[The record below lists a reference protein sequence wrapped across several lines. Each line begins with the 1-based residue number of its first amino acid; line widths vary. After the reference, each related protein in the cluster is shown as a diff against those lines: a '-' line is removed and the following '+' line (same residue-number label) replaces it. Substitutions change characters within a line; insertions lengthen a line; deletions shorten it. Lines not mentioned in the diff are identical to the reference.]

1 MKRCFGCFGEL
12 NSGIGIC
19 PYCGFNANEYSNL
32 KWILQPGTIINGKY
46 MIGKRLGEGGFG
58 ITYLGWDLNMETK
71 VAVKEYYP
79 SNFAYR
85 DTNSEDGNSVSFSTG
100 RNEWDYHKGLKKY
113 VDEAVI
119 LSKFF
124 DLPGVVSVKDFFY
137 ENNTA
142 YIVMEYISG
151 ISLKDFLQKK
161 GGKIPYDEA
170 ILLLKPVIQSLAII
184 HREGLL
190 HRDISPDNI
199 MIQNDGSIKLIDFGA
214 ARYNNE
220 NTDKSMTVV
229 LKHGYAPIE
238 QYSRNGV
245 QGAYT
250 DVYGICAVLYKM
262 ITGLVPLDATDRA
275 VSDKYIPIKK
285 IVRKT
290 PKYIADAIDAGL
302 SVHAEYRQQSMEE
315 LYSDLYGEGRSHNNT
330 IVPALSMLVKS
341 LSIIVIVLLL
351 ILIVRYLRD
360 IPLSSVTQSNQEEDY
375 KETKRDPIIS
385 ENKSSDNGKE
395 AADVIVED
403 DVDLENEKGNI
414 SEADNYNERMISD
427 NNDSSEIQT
436 DETEESNRIDHGITV
451 ASQGVLNGDYGDNKT
466 VEQILNS
473 YSDIQGSWSGY
484 EAEDSDIIYAY
495 YRGEKNGTLF
505 VIEFEV
511 YTDDTFRI
519 SGAAENGN
527 KIDNYSEYFANILNS
542 VN

>member
-1 MKRCFGCFGEL
+1 
-12 NSGIGIC
+12 
-19 PYCGFNANEYSNL
+19 
-32 KWILQPGTIINGKY
+32 

-79 SNFAYR
+79 SSFAYR
-85 DTNSEDGNSVSFSTG
+85 NINGMNGNSVSFSTDG
-100 RNEWDYHKGLKKY
+100 SGWDYRRGLKKF

-119 LSKFF
+119 LSKYF

-142 YIVMEYISG
+142 YIVMEFISG
-151 ISLKDFLQKK
+151 ISLKEFLEKK

-170 ILLLKPVIQSLAII
+170 VRLLNPVIRSLAII
-184 HREGLL
+184 HRDELL

-220 NTDKSMTVV
+220 NTEKSMTVV

-262 ITGLVPLDATDRA
+262 ITGCVPLDATDRA
-275 VSDKYIPIKK
+275 VSDKYVPVRK
-285 IVRKT
+285 IVRRI
-290 PKYIADAIDAGL
+290 PKHIAAAIDAGL

-315 LYSDLYGEGRSHNNT
+315 LFSDLYGEGRSNT
-330 IVPALSMLVKS
+330 NPVLPMLTMLVRI
-341 LSIIVIVLLL
+341 LCIVIIAFLL
-351 ILIVRYLRD
+351 ILIARHLYHYPFSD
-360 IPLSSVTQSNQEEDY
+360 HMQPLQEDHKGSERAPVT
-375 KETKRDPIIS
+375 P
-385 ENKSSDNGKE
+385 ENKSSDNSRE
-395 AADVIVED
+395 ATDDIVKDNAEQ
-403 DVDLENEKGNI
+403 EIEKGNI
-414 SEADNYNERMISD
+414 SETED
-427 NNDSSEIQT
+427 NNKGDGNDTDPSEPQV
-436 DETEESNRIDHGITV
+436 DETEESSRVDHGITV
-451 ASQGVLNGDYGDNKT
+451 ASQGVLNGNYGDRT

-484 EAEDSDIIYAY
+484 EAEDSDITYIY

-511 YTDDTFRI
+511 YSDDTFRI
-519 SGAAENGN
+519 SGAAENGD
-527 KIDNYSEYFANILNS
+527 KIDNYSGYFANILNS